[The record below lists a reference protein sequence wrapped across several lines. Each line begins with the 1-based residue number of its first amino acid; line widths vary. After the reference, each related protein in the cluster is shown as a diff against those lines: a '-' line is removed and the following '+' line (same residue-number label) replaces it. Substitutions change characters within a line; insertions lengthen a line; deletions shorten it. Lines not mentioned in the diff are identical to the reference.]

1 MAQYPA
7 SGILF
12 QNDRK
17 QNERQPD
24 YTGNLEVDREV
35 VTDLWNQMQEGV
47 EHPKAN
53 LVGWRKTSKNG
64 KPFLSLRSDL
74 LRERKSSDNY
84 QHLRVTR
91 ITNSPMTWT
100 MRYRSKIGEVLCK

>member
-35 VTDLWNQMQEGV
+35 VTDL
-47 EHPKAN
+47 
-53 LVGWRKTSKNG
+53 
-64 KPFLSLRSDL
+64 
-74 LRERKSSDNY
+74 
-84 QHLRVTR
+84 
-91 ITNSPMTWT
+91 
-100 MRYRSKIGEVLCK
+100 

>member
-74 LRERKSSDNY
+74 LKERKEKGGYQAPSGYPNNQNSSNQMDDE
-84 QHLRVTR
+84 
-91 ITNSPMTWT
+91 IPF
-100 MRYRSKIGEVLCK
+100 

>member
-74 LRERKSSDNY
+74 WRERKSSDNY
-84 QHLRVTR
+84 QAPAGHQNNKQSNDMDDE
-91 ITNSPMTWT
+91 IPF
-100 MRYRSKIGEVLCK
+100 

>member
-12 QNDRK
+12 KNDRK

-24 YTGNLEVDREV
+24 YTGNIEMDSKV
-35 VTDLWNQMQEGV
+35 VTDLWNQLQEGV

-53 LVGWRKTSKNG
+53 LVGWRKVASNG
-64 KPFLSLRSDL
+64 NPFLSLRSDL
-74 LRERKSSDNY
+74 LRDRKEKGGHQGQSSETQTQGSASND
-84 QHLRVTR
+84 LDDE
-91 ITNSPMTWT
+91 IPF
-100 MRYRSKIGEVLCK
+100 

>member
-1 MAQYPA
+1 MSQQYPA

-24 YTGNLEVDREV
+24 YTGNIEMDHET
-35 VTDLWNQMQEGV
+35 VTDLWNQLQEGV
-47 EHPKAN
+47 QNPKAN
-53 LVGWRKTSKNG
+53 LVGWRKVSKNG

-74 LRERKSSDNY
+74 LRERKESNGSGY
-84 QHLRVTR
+84 QYNQSNQNASNQMDDE
-91 ITNSPMTWT
+91 IPF
-100 MRYRSKIGEVLCK
+100 

>member
-1 MAQYPA
+1 MSQQYPA

-24 YTGNLEVDREV
+24 YTGNIEMDHAT
-35 VTDLWNQMQEGV
+35 VTDLWNQLQEGV
-47 EHPKAN
+47 QNPKAN
-53 LVGWRKTSKNG
+53 LVGWRKVSKNG

-74 LRERKSSDNY
+74 LRERKESGGSGY
-84 QHLRVTR
+84 QYNQSNQNESNQMDDE
-91 ITNSPMTWT
+91 IPF
-100 MRYRSKIGEVLCK
+100 

>member
-74 LRERKSSDNY
+74 LRERK
-84 QHLRVTR
+84 HLRGIR
-91 ITNSPMTWT
+91 ITNSLTTWM
-100 MRYRSKIGEVLCK
+100 MRYRFKFQMSGEKQWKSQK

>member
-1 MAQYPA
+1 MSQQYPA

-24 YTGNLEVDREV
+24 YTGNIEMDHAT
-35 VTDLWNQMQEGV
+35 VTDLWNQLQEGV
-47 EHPKAN
+47 QNPKAN
-53 LVGWRKTSKNG
+53 LVGWRKVSKNG

-74 LRERKSSDNY
+74 LRERKDNSGY
-84 QHLRVTR
+84 QAPSGYQNNQSASNQMDDE
-91 ITNSPMTWT
+91 IPF
-100 MRYRSKIGEVLCK
+100 